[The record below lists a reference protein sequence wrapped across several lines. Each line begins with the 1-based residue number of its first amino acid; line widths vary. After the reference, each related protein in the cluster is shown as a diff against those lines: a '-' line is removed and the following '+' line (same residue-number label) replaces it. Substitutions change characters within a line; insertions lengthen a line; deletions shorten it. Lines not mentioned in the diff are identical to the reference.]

1 MSAAY
6 RGPAYRGAAGGAA
19 LDLLA
24 ADDCALFLDFDGTLV
39 DIAPL
44 PSQVI
49 VTPALRAALGALQL
63 RLGGRLAV
71 ISGRPIAELDTLLA
85 PLVLPAAGVH
95 GMERRGADGVLRRL
109 PPPDFSL
116 VRARAR
122 ALAARHPGL
131 WIEEKH
137 GALALHCRQA
147 PELYTLCS
155 AQLGAAVQE
164 CAGLILMEGK
174 MIVEVKAAGVSKGTA
189 IRDFLAEAP
198 FQGHR
203 PLFVGDDTTDEA
215 GFDYVQGIEGIGLK
229 VGPGPSVARCRI
241 ASAEA
246 LRAALVQV
254 AATPTIGKDTA

>member
-1 MSAAY
+1 MSDTERKPTG
-6 RGPAYRGAAGGAA
+6 RGPTDDAA
-19 LDLLA
+19 LALLA
-24 ADDCALFLDFDGTLV
+24 AHEGALFLDFDGTLV

-49 VTPALRAALGALQL
+49 VPPALLAALGVLQL

-71 ISGRPIAELDTLLA
+71 ISGRPIAELDSLLA

-109 PPPDFSL
+109 PPPDFTR
-116 VRARAR
+116 VRAQAQE
-122 ALAARHPGL
+122 LAARHPGL
-131 WIEEKH
+131 WVEEKH

-147 PELYTLCS
+147 PDLYDLCS

-164 CAGLILMEGK
+164 GAGLVLMEGK
-174 MIVEVKAAGVSKGTA
+174 MIIEVKAAGVSKGTA
-189 IRDFLAEAP
+189 IRDFLDEAP
-198 FQGHR
+198 FRGHR

-215 GFDYVQGIEGIGLK
+215 GFDYVQSTDGIGLK
-229 VGPGPSVARCRI
+229 VGPGPSAARCRI

-246 LRAALVQV
+246 LRTALAQV
-254 AATPTIGKDTA
+254 AATPTIGKDTR

>member
-1 MSAAY
+1 MSADE
-6 RGPAYRGAAGGAA
+6 RAA
-19 LDLLA
+19 LALLA
-24 ADDCALFLDFDGTLV
+24 APECALFLDFDGTLV

-49 VTPALRAALGALQL
+49 VTPALRAALGALQV

-71 ISGRPIAELDTLLA
+71 VSGRPIAELDTLLA

-109 PPPDFSL
+109 PLPDFAG
-116 VRARAR
+116 VRAQAL

-131 WIEEKH
+131 WVEEKY

-147 PELYTLCS
+147 PTLYGLCS
-155 AQLGAAVQE
+155 ATLGAAVQ
-164 CAGLILMEGK
+164 ATPGLILMEGK

-198 FQGHR
+198 FLGHR

-215 GFDYVQGIEGIGLK
+215 GFDHVQGIGGIGLK
-229 VGPGPSVARCRI
+229 VGPGPSVARHRI

-246 LRAALVQV
+246 VRAALAQ
-254 AATPTIGKDTA
+254 AASTPTIGKDTL

>member
-1 MSAAY
+1 MSEAD
-6 RGPAYRGAAGGAA
+6 RAA

-24 ADDCALFLDFDGTLV
+24 ARDCALFLDFDGTLV

-49 VTPALRAALGALQL
+49 VPPALLAALGALQR

-71 ISGRPIAELDTLLA
+71 ISGRPIAELDSLLA

-109 PPPDFSL
+109 PPPDFAG
-116 VRARAR
+116 VRAQAL

-131 WIEEKH
+131 WVEEKH

-147 PELYTLCS
+147 PALYDLCS
-155 AQLGAAVQE
+155 TQLGAAVRE
-164 CAGLILMEGK
+164 GAGLILMEGK

-189 IRDFLAEAP
+189 ICDFLAEAP

-215 GFDYVQGIEGIGLK
+215 GFDYVQRIGGIGLK

-246 LRAALVQV
+246 LRAALAQV
-254 AATPTIGKDTA
+254 AATPTIGKDTP

>member
-1 MSAAY
+1 MSADCRTALELL
-6 RGPAYRGAAGGAA
+6 GAP
-19 LDLLA
+19 
-24 ADDCALFLDFDGTLV
+24 DCALFLDFDGTLV

-44 PSQVI
+44 PSQVV
-49 VTPALRAALGALQL
+49 VTPALCAALAALQV

-109 PPPDFSL
+109 PPPDFSG
-116 VRARAR
+116 VRARAL

-131 WIEEKH
+131 WVEEKH

-147 PELYTLCS
+147 PELYALCS
-155 AQLGAAVQE
+155 AQLGAAVRE
-164 CAGLILMEGK
+164 SAGLVLMEGK

-189 IRDFLAEAP
+189 IREFLTEAP
-198 FQGHR
+198 FRGYR

-215 GFDYVQGIEGIGLK
+215 GFDYVQGIDGIGLK
-229 VGPGPSVARCRI
+229 VGPGPSMARCRI
-241 ASAEA
+241 ASAED
-246 LRAALVQV
+246 LRAALAQ
-254 AATPTIGKDTA
+254 AAAMPTIGKDTA